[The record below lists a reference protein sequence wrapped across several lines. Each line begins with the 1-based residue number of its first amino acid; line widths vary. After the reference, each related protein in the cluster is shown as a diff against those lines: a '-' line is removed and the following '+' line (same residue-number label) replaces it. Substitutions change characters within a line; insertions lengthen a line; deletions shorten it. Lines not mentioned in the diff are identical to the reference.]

1 MSKTKKSKTLI
12 PKTAEQCNVSEEL
25 AEDVIDF
32 YYSELRKEMESLNTH
47 RIRVPVL
54 GTFIVS
60 RPKLMKSI
68 KRLDEILNSDKPEDF
83 EKIKE
88 FNLKGKLKEKQEKL
102 LTRINKH
109 RDEQEERKR
118 TLE

>member
-1 MSKTKKSKTLI
+1 MSKSKKSKTLI

-60 RPKLMKSI
+60 RPKLIKSI
-68 KRLDEILNSDKPEDF
+68 NRLTEILSGDKPEDF
-83 EKIKE
+83 DKIEE
-88 FNLKGKLKEKQEKL
+88 FKLKDKTKEKQEEL

-109 RDEQEERKR
+109 RNEQQERKR
-118 TLE
+118 TME